1 MAKSASN
8 PRIPVWVRFI
18 PRAFDPPCPPITAIA
33 PALLAA
39 LRKSPKIAN
48 KTSPLFL
55 GSPFMTTS
63 TIFLESCEVCLTSS
77 SILKRFTAT
86 TSPSAP
92 AAGVE
97 PVQPNASTCK
107 GFRIGSSNSPCA
119 VPRVH
124 PRQSWYFSLCTFS
137 RPMAFI
143 FPAPQSCAFRSDG
156 VPVTRAPMSS
166 LSSVRYWNAC
176 ESIIPSPA
184 IFTSAG
190 FVPSSSG
197 PFGAGRL
204 SARAVHAPP
213 KQTPGA
219 TTQASKRRIRFLLA
233 PFTRTNSITLSDA
246 PAAIRFLQFFS
257 ALLCVRRLPR
267 PGLGVSA
274 LYFLLSSCR
283 FTTLSLSF
291 DAWVHLRQLP
301 CIPLFTHFP
310 PHPTLPRRP
319 SCVFISPFARSCT
332 HSQYLFCL
340 PLLFLPP
347 RQPSKLPKSH
357 PRNPPPSPR
366 LLPRN
371 QKTPIRSSFSKL
383 ATASKP
389 TATAGRKSTLASIST
404 MSSASANSPASI
416 SITTVPSNPS
426 KSLSSISP
434 IPAAARLTSS
444 PALLPTIPILPLS
457 TPPLIRMSASHPSA
471 SSASRLATS
480 SNTAS
485 SPRPPTTLSPR
496 TFGSTIPSTAPASS
510 LKRSSSSIFPLPV
523 KSKFALTRL
532 LRPNLRKSPH
542 LTAHNGRY
550 TTGI

>member
-18 PRAFDPPCPPITAIA
+18 PTAFDPPWPPITATA

-39 LRKSPKIAN
+39 FRKSPKMAN
-48 KTSPLFL
+48 RESTSLL
-55 GSPFMTTS
+55 GAPFMTTS
-63 TIFLESCEVCLTSS
+63 TIFPESREVCLISS
-77 SILKRFTAT
+77 SMSKRFAAT

-92 AAGVE
+92 PAGVD
-97 PVQPNASTCK
+97 PVQPIASTCNCR
-107 GFRIGSSNSPCA
+107 RIGSSNPPCS

-137 RPMAFI
+137 RPITFI
-143 FPAPQSCAFRSDG
+143 LAAPQSSAFRSDG
-156 VPVTRAPMSS
+156 DAVTRAPMSS
-166 LSSVRYWNAC
+166 LNSVRYWNAC

-283 FTTLSLSF
+283 FTTLSLAF

-310 PHPTLPRRP
+310 PHPTPPRRP
-319 SCVFISPFARSCT
+319 SC
-332 HSQYLFCL
+332 
-340 PLLFLPP
+340 
-347 RQPSKLPKSH
+347 
-357 PRNPPPSPR
+357 
-366 LLPRN
+366 
-371 QKTPIRSSFSKL
+371 
-383 ATASKP
+383 
-389 TATAGRKSTLASIST
+389 
-404 MSSASANSPASI
+404 
-416 SITTVPSNPS
+416 
-426 KSLSSISP
+426 
-434 IPAAARLTSS
+434 
-444 PALLPTIPILPLS
+444 
-457 TPPLIRMSASHPSA
+457 
-471 SSASRLATS
+471 
-480 SNTAS
+480 
-485 SPRPPTTLSPR
+485 
-496 TFGSTIPSTAPASS
+496 
-510 LKRSSSSIFPLPV
+510 
-523 KSKFALTRL
+523 
-532 LRPNLRKSPH
+532 
-542 LTAHNGRY
+542 
-550 TTGI
+550 